1 MTDPDPFRTWLAAA
15 VDRLAATVGEL
26 DPLAPVPT
34 CPDWT
39 VTSLVEHVVAIHR
52 WVVHVLETGAAH
64 PGASATAPAAE
75 VAGLADWYR
84 AEAARM
90 QRLMA
95 DADPAAPCWNFARVN
110 ETYAFW
116 PRRQTHEVTVH
127 TFDAMSAGGRDLR
140 LDAAIAADGIDEL
153 LTVFG
158 VRMATRGQP
167 AELAAPIVIAPN
179 DVDDAWT
186 VGPATEPG
194 GPVTVTTARVDAAV
208 ASIHGTASDVLL
220 VLWKRLPVE
229 RVSIEGDAAVAGAF
243 LRSPLTP

>member
-1 MTDPDPFRTWLAAA
+1 MSDPDVFDR
-15 VDRLAATVGEL
+15 RLAATVDRFAATVDEL

-64 PGASATAPAAE
+64 PEESATAPD
-75 VAGLADWYR
+75 AGALGDWYR
-84 AEAARM
+84 SEAARM

-95 DADPAAPCWNFARVN
+95 DADPAAPCWNFARVS

-127 TFDAMSAGGRDLR
+127 TFDAASAAGRELG

-158 VRMATRGQP
+158 VRMAARGQP

-194 GPVTVTTARVDAAV
+194 GPVTVTTARVDTVAASV
-208 ASIHGTASDVLL
+208 HGTASDVLL

-229 RVSIEGDAAVAGAF
+229 RVSIEGDSAVAAAF